1 MQLCGRAGRSGR
13 PSRAHLFYMPKQKF
27 KHHLLQQYC
36 TEQENCRCLAL
47 LRGIGSSEE
56 LCQNEMCFD
65 VCVPVVPYPN
75 LDILKPGKTQR
86 HKRRTVVH
94 EIGEVI
100 SERLKTRL
108 LEEREK
114 IMDENP
120 SYRMVGHNF
129 VCPDAVIAELCKQ
142 AKYIT
147 SVDDLN
153 IFCLRPQLRSRFLK
167 VVMDAV
173 GDAPPPKRK
182 SRLH

>member
-13 PSRAHLFYMPKQKF
+13 PSRAHLFYMPEQK
-27 KHHLLQQYC
+27 YC
-36 TEQENCRCLAL
+36 TERENCRRLAL

-56 LCQNEMCFD
+56 LCRNEICCD

-75 LDILKPGKTQR
+75 LEPGKTQR
-86 HKRRTVVH
+86 RQRCTMVRK
-94 EIGEVI
+94 IGEVI

-108 LEEREK
+108 LEERER

-120 SYRMVGHNF
+120 SYRMVSHNF

-142 AKYIT
+142 
-147 SVDDLN
+147 VDDLD
-153 IFCLRPQLRSRFLK
+153 IFCLRPQLRS
-167 VVMDAV
+167 MDAV

-182 SRLH
+182 SKLH